1 MSDISR
7 PTKPTNHFQPEA
19 KFADQAATL
28 ARSWIY
34 STEEDEVL
42 PSIGKSA
49 LISYSITPRLGPGP
63 PASLLASSVD
73 SMSRCESPAATIPV
87 CRGLISMPTNESKYP
102 NFGTMCNK

>member
-42 PSIGKSA
+42 PSIGKST
-49 LISYSITPRLGPGP
+49 LRSYIILSLGPGP

-87 CRGLISMPTNESKYP
+87 CRGVISIPTNENKYP

>member
-42 PSIGKSA
+42 PSIGKST
-49 LISYSITPRLGPGP
+49 LSSYIIPSLGPGP

-87 CRGLISMPTNESKYP
+87 CRGVISIPTNENKYP